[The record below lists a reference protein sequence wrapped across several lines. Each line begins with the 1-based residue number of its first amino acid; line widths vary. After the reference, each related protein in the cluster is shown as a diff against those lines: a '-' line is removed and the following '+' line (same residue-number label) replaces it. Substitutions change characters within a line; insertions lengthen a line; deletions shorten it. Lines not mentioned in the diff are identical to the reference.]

1 MSSSPSPERSSA
13 TGPDPAPKP
22 TRRTF
27 PAEYKLR
34 ILAEYEAAPEG
45 EKGAIL
51 RRERMYHSHIL
62 DWRAARDAG
71 ALTGLTDART
81 SARRAKKDPREAEL
95 EKLRRAN
102 ARLEADLARQKTA
115 VEALGKVVAL
125 WELLSESADTPRP
138 SNPTSTHAS
147 PSSSRHSTRGRR
159 AG

>member
-1 MSSSPSPERSSA
+1 MSSAPSRIPSSA
-13 TGPDPAPKP
+13 TGPDPAPRP

-51 RRERMYHSHIL
+51 RRERLYHSHII

-71 ALTGLTDART
+71 ALSGLTDART
-81 SARRAKKDPREAEL
+81 SARRARKDPREAEI
-95 EKLRRAN
+95 EKLRKAN
-102 ARLEADLARQKTA
+102 ARLEAELGRSKTA

-125 WELLSESADTPRP
+125 WELLSGSADTPTP
-138 SNPTSTHAS
+138 SKPTSTPAS
-147 PSSSRHSTRGRR
+147 PFFKRR
-159 AG
+159 

>member
-1 MSSSPSPERSSA
+1 MSSAPSRIPSSA
-13 TGPDPAPKP
+13 TGPDPAPRP

-51 RRERMYHSHIL
+51 RRERLYHSHII

-71 ALTGLTDART
+71 ALSGLTDART
-81 SARRAKKDPREAEL
+81 SARRAKKDPREAEI
-95 EKLRRAN
+95 EKLRKAN
-102 ARLEADLARQKTA
+102 ARLEAELGRSKTA

-125 WELLSESADTPRP
+125 WELLSGSADTPTP
-138 SNPTSTHAS
+138 SKPTSTPAS
-147 PSSSRHSTRGRR
+147 PFFKRR
-159 AG
+159 

>member
-1 MSSSPSPERSSA
+1 MSSSPSHITSSPG
-13 TGPDPAPKP
+13 GPDPAPRP

-51 RRERMYHSHIL
+51 RRERLYHSHVL

-71 ALTGLTDART
+71 ALSGLTDART
-81 SARRAKKDPREAEL
+81 SARRPRKDAREAEI

-102 ARLEADLARQKTA
+102 ARLEAELGRQKTA

-125 WELLSESADTPRP
+125 WELLSESADTPTP
-138 SNPTSTHAS
+138 SKPTSTNAS
-147 PSSSRHSTRGRR
+147 PFFKKR
-159 AG
+159 